1 MLSKVVTAS
10 IVGMQATKVEVE
22 VDVVN
27 GLPAVNIVGL
37 PDMAVKESR
46 DRVRAAIDNSSMEF
60 PMQRVTVNLSPADS
74 RKEGTHFDLPIAMAT
89 LLSTGQVKSKLLDGM
104 VVIGEL
110 SLDGSIMSVNGVLP
124 MILELKSQGYK
135 KMILPIDNYNEAM
148 LVEGLQFYFAT
159 NLNDLV
165 TKLNSDI
172 DLITSNGVSNEE
184 NHTLTIE
191 DFDEVSGQETLK
203 RAMEI
208 VAVGSHNLL
217 IVGPPG
223 SGKTMLT
230 RCLPSILPELNFEES
245 MEVAAIYSTAGLL
258 KNNTNTLKFR
268 PFRSPHHTSSATAL
282 TGGGRIPRPGE
293 ISLSHHGVLFL
304 DELPEF
310 DKRSLE
316 ILRQPMEEGIVTISR
331 SAGTFTFPARFMMIG
346 AMNPCPCG
354 YYGFEEKGRSCVCA
368 PYQIQRYV
376 QRISG
381 PLIDRVDLFCEAR
394 RLEYED
400 LTSTRQ
406 AESSLSIRKRI
417 AKARNFQ
424 LSRYGNLNLKNA
436 NFNTAQIKKYC
447 VLEASAEKLMAYAYD
462 KLKLSARAYSRLMK
476 VSRSIADMDLS
487 EKIEEKHLA
496 EALQFRTTSLFQ
508 RS

>member
-10 IVGMQATKVEVE
+10 IVGMQANKVEVE

-74 RKEGTHFDLPIAMAT
+74 RKEGTHFDLPIAIAT
-89 LLSTGQVKSKLLDGM
+89 LLSTKQVKDKLLDDM

-135 KMILPIDNYNEAM
+135 KMILPMDNYKEAM

-165 TKLNSDI
+165 ERLNSDI
-172 DLITSNGVSNEE
+172 DLVTSDGVLNDENQTLIT
-184 NHTLTIE
+184 E
-191 DFDEVSGQETLK
+191 DFDEVSGQENLK

-230 RCLPSILPELNFEES
+230 RCLPGILPALSFEES
-245 MEVAAIYSTAGLL
+245 MEVASIYSTAGLL
-258 KNNTNTLKFR
+258 KHSTNALESR
-268 PFRSPHHTSSATAL
+268 PFRAPHHTSSAAAL

-316 ILRQPMEEGIVTISR
+316 ILRQPMEEGFVTISR
-331 SAGTFTFPARFMMIG
+331 SAGTFTFPANFMMIG

-354 YYGFEEKGRSCVCA
+354 YYGFEEKGRACTCA

-400 LTSTRQ
+400 LTSTRRM
-406 AESSLSIRKRI
+406 ESSSSIRKRI
-417 AKARNFQ
+417 AKARDFQ
-424 LSRYGNLNLKNA
+424 FDRYGNSGIKNA
-436 NFNTAQIKKYC
+436 NLNTTQIKKYC
-447 VLEASAEKLMAYAYD
+447 VLEANAEKLMACAYD
-462 KLKLSARAYSRLMK
+462 RLKLSARAYSRLMK
-476 VSRSIADMDLS
+476 VSRSIADMELS